1 MNSEHYFD
9 WAATAPCDKE
19 ILRQALET
27 AIQYDANPSSQHKD
41 GKEARKILEE
51 TRAECAKALK
61 VKSEQ
66 IFFTSGG
73 TESDHIPLLSVLNSP
88 KRGRIILSAIEHP
101 ALREECFM
109 LKKQGFDVVSVN
121 PEKNGFISPE

>member
-51 TRAECAKALK
+51 TN
-61 VKSEQ
+61 
-66 IFFTSGG
+66 I
-73 TESDHIPLLSVLNSP
+73 LLLCLFNRFP
-88 KRGRIILSAIEHP
+88 N
-101 ALREECFM
+101 C
-109 LKKQGFDVVSVN
+109 
-121 PEKNGFISPE
+121 